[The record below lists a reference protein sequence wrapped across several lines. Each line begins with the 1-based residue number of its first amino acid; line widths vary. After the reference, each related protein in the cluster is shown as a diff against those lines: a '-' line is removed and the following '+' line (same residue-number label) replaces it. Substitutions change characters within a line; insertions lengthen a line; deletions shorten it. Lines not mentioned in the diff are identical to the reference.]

1 MTEASCMNPT
11 DLLLPPAS
19 RLVHIGPHKT
29 GTTSVQHAFHVNRE
43 ELRRHRVHYTGPSEQ
58 PLLAALAVAGG
69 GGMKGDRPPRPEDW
83 TELVDEVRAAGE
95 QRVVVSSEF
104 LCYADDAAARR
115 VVTEI
120 PGGPVHVVITL
131 RSVAKIAPS
140 QWQQYVQNGLR
151 VPYTEWLDGMF
162 RRPPYDQPTPSF
174 WRRHAHGE
182 LVRRW
187 AEAAGPENLT
197 VVVADESDPA
207 MLLRTFEALVG
218 LPEGVLEL
226 GDNAANRS
234 LARGEIEL
242 VRFLNESFHKHGW
255 AEPWTPEAHARIVR
269 RGVVRQMKTGRR
281 PAPDEARLTMPDWA
295 VERAAEAD
303 ARTVESIKAS
313 GVRVIGNLDSL
324 AQVSARK
331 GDEDAGGPILIPA
344 DAAALAVLGAMSAG
358 SKPGEGT
365 RFAAALA
372 VLAATSGAKPRFD
385 SAGIPLLPAGAAARA
400 ALGVMEARAARDV
413 FMRLPKVPSDTGAL
427 ALFGA
432 ARGGRG
438 KPTNIAA
445 LAGVRPLLDALGV
458 RQPGKPAQPKPTLPA
473 TIDDEVIRKAS
484 TPDLLKVVA
493 KRVRRRVE
501 RGLKR

>member
-1 MTEASCMNPT
+1 MNPT

-43 ELRRHRVHYTGPSEQ
+43 ALRRHRVHYTGPSEQ

-83 TELVDEVRAAGE
+83 TELLDEVRAAGD

-120 PGGPVHVVITL
+120 PGGPVHVVVTL

-174 WRRHAHGE
+174 WRRHAHGD

-187 AEAAGPENLT
+187 AEAVGPENLT

-207 MLLRTFEALVG
+207 MLLRTFEAFVG
-218 LPEGVLEL
+218 LPAGVLEL

-242 VRFLNESFHKHGW
+242 VRFLNESFYKHGW
-255 AEPWTPEAHARIVR
+255 SEPWTAEAHARIIR
-269 RGVVRQMKTGRR
+269 RGVVRHMKTGRR
-281 PAPDEARLTMPDWA
+281 PAPDEARLVMPDWA
-295 VERAAEAD
+295 VEKAAEAD
-303 ARTVESIKAS
+303 ARTVESIKSS

-324 AQVSARK
+324 TQVRPGRSGEEER
-331 GDEDAGGPILIPA
+331 PILIPA
-344 DAAALAVLGAMSAG
+344 DAAALAVLGAMSVGA
-358 SKPGEGT
+358 KPGEGT
-365 RFAAALA
+365 RFAAAMA
-372 VLAATSGAKPRFD
+372 VLAAASGAKPRFD
-385 SAGIPLLPAGAAARA
+385 SSGIPLLPAGAASRA
-400 ALGVMEARAARDV
+400 VLGVIEARAARDS
-413 FMRLPKVPSDTGAL
+413 FARLPKVPSDTGAL

-432 ARGGRG
+432 ARAGRG
-438 KPTNIAA
+438 KPTNVAAIAA
-445 LAGVRPLLDALGV
+445 ARPLLDALGV
-458 RQPGKPAQPKPTLPA
+458 RQAGTEQPAKPKVVQPV

-493 KRVRRRVE
+493 RRVRRRVE
-501 RGLKR
+501 RKVRR

>member
-29 GTTSVQHAFHVNRE
+29 GTTSVQHAFHVNRD
-43 ELRRHRVHYTGPSEQ
+43 ELRRHRVHYTGLSEQ

-83 TELVDEVRAAGE
+83 TELVEEVRAAGD

-115 VVTEI
+115 VVTEL
-120 PGGPVHVVITL
+120 PGGPVHVVVTL

-151 VPYTEWLDGMF
+151 VPYTDWLDGMF

-187 AEAAGPENLT
+187 AAAVGPENLT
-197 VVVADESDPA
+197 VVVADDSDPA
-207 MLLRTFEALVG
+207 MLLRTFEAFVG
-218 LPEGVLEL
+218 LPAGLLEL
-226 GDNAANRS
+226 RDNAANRS

-242 VRFLNESFHKHGW
+242 VRFLNESFHKHRW

-269 RGVVRQMKTGRR
+269 RGVVRLMKTGRR
-281 PAPDEARLTMPDWA
+281 PAPGEARLIMPDWA
-295 VERAAEAD
+295 VARAAEAD
-303 ARTVESIKAS
+303 ARTVESIKSA
-313 GVRVIGNLDSL
+313 GVRVVGSLDSL
-324 AQVSARK
+324 AQGSPPKVGEEA
-331 GDEDAGGPILIPA
+331 DAPILIPA
-344 DAAALAVLGAMSAG
+344 DAAALAVLGAMGAG
-358 SKPGEGT
+358 VKPDEGT
-365 RFAAALA
+365 RVVAAMA
-372 VLAATSGAKPRFD
+372 VLAATSGEQPQFD
-385 SAGIPLLPAGAAARA
+385 SAGIPLLPAGAAAGA
-400 ALGVMEARAARDV
+400 ALGVIEARAAREAFV
-413 FMRLPKVPSDTGAL
+413 GLPKIPSDAGAL

-432 ARGGRG
+432 ARAGSD
-438 KPTNIAA
+438 KPTSVTA
-445 LAGVRPLLDALGV
+445 LAGARPLLDALGV
-458 RQPGKPAQPKPTLPA
+458 RLSDHEMAAGGLRAR
-473 TIDDEVIRKAS
+473 IDDEVVRKVT
-484 TPDLLKVVA
+484 TPDLIKVVTQ
-493 KRVRRRVE
+493 RVRRRVE
-501 RGLKR
+501 RRLKR